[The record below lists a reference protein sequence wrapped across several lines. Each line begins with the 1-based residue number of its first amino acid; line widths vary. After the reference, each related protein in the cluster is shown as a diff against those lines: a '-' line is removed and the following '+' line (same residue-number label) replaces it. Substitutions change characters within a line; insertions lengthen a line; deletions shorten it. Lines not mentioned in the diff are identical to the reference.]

1 MQVFSRDSQIILQ
14 LLVLKSEYTHNP
26 VLARFTLHV
35 HLSYPTDNCFAIYG
49 GSGSPHNYQDEF
61 INFLTHDG
69 AYSGR
74 GMLNKFL
81 NASSI
86 AQTANKPMIMFETN
100 TASCGGFPGASNSFA
115 AALWGVDYGMALA
128 YSNFSHGLLHC
139 GGQDVFYNV
148 SPPSS
153 CLVSTSP

>member
-26 VLARFTLHV
+26 VLATFTLHV

-100 TASCGGFPGASNSFA
+100 TASCGGFPGVSDSFGS
-115 AALWGVDYGMALA
+115 ALWALDYGLQMA
-128 YSNFSHGLLHC
+128 YSNFSGALLHV
-139 GGQDVFYNV
+139 GGSSDTYNV
-148 SPPSS
+148 RTIYPSN
-153 CLVSTSP
+153 